1 VWAVSQAK
9 FNLEV
14 GTEEEGEG
22 EPALWWIPVTYQHVG
37 EEQAKTTF
45 WLSERSA
52 EMAAPASLADNAFV
66 FNVGEIAEKLY
77 IFCIPFFTQIKL
89 KNVHLYTKI
98 CFNDFRAPFQDNL
111 YNSIAS
117 FSILNNA
124 I

>member
-1 VWAVSQAK
+1 VWTVSQAK

-14 GTEEEGEG
+14 GAEEGE

-45 WLSERSA
+45 WFSERSA
-52 EMAAPASLADNAFV
+52 EVKAPASLADNAFV
-66 FNVGEIAEKLY
+66 FNVGEFPEKLY

-89 KNVHLYTKI
+89 KNEHLHKKI
-98 CFNDFRAPFQDNL
+98 CFNDFRAPLEENF

-117 FSILNNA
+117 FSILNNE